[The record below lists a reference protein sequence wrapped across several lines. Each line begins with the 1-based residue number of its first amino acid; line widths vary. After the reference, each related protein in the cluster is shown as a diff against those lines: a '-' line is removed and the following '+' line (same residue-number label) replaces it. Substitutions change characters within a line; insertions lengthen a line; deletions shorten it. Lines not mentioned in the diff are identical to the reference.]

1 MNSETEKVV
10 EDFFL
15 YLRMEKGFS
24 ENTLQAYLNDLNRFV
39 DYMEQLGIGSLGS
52 VKIEHLSD
60 YIAYLS
66 KDMSKRSVA
75 RNISSLRTF
84 FKFLRSRGYIS
95 QNPTR
100 LLDSPRLP
108 KHIPETMSLEEVMA
122 LIAAPDVNNP
132 QGLRDRAILELMY
145 ATGLR
150 ISELVQL
157 RLLNLNLDAGFVRT
171 VGKGTK
177 ERVVPMGEV
186 AIYWIREYLDRS
198 RPLLLKGK
206 ESPYLFV
213 TQRARAFTRQGVW
226 KLIKAYA
233 LKAGI
238 RKEISPHTLRHS
250 FASHLLMGGADLR
263 AVQVMLGHS
272 DISTTQI
279 YTHVTKSHLIE
290 VHKKYHPRP

>member
-1 MNSETEKVV
+1 MNFEAERSV
-10 EDFFL
+10 EDFLL
-15 YLRMEKGFS
+15 YLRMEKGLS
-24 ENTLQAYLNDLNRFV
+24 ENTLQAYLNDLNRFLE
-39 DYMEQLGIGSLGS
+39 YIEQLNIGSLGF
-52 VKIEHLSD
+52 VKIDHISGYIAHLS
-60 YIAYLS
+60 
-66 KDMSKRSVA
+66 KGMSKRSVA
-75 RNISSLRTF
+75 RNISSLRSF
-84 FKFLRSRGYIS
+84 FKFLRSRGRIP

-100 LLDSPRLP
+100 LLESPRLP
-108 KHIPETMSLEEVMA
+108 KHIPETMSLEEVTA
-122 LIAAPDVNNP
+122 LLAAPDISTS

-157 RLLNLNLDAGFVRT
+157 RLLNLNLDAGFLRT

-177 ERVVPMGEV
+177 ERVVPIGEV
-186 AIYWIREYLDRS
+186 AIHWIREYLDRS

-206 ESPYLFV
+206 ESPFLFV
-213 TQRARAFTRQGVW
+213 TQRGKAFTRQGVW

-272 DISTTQI
+272 DIATTQI
-279 YTHVTKSHLIE
+279 YTHVTKSHLVE